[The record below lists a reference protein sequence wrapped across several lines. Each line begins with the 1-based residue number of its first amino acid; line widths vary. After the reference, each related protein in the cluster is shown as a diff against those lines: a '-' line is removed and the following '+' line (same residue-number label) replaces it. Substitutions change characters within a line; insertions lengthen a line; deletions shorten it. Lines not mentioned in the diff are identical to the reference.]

1 MGADWARTKRGAGA
15 LLVAV
20 FVASTAVPAA
30 AEELPEFTG
39 NEFNQMFT
47 EAELP
52 NLAPIGPAPSIT
64 GTSSIDQRIRVIG
77 EGRGYLRRPL
87 PSGSLTTVGGFPMQP
102 EAAEAWADLKAAA
115 RAAGHTLTL
124 ASAYRNHSTQKYLLL
139 RKLASYS
146 DSAIDARLR
155 YVAPP
160 GYSKHHTG
168 YAIDITQPG
177 YAIYEFDESPAYS
190 WLSADNY
197 ENAKRHGWIPSYPPD
212 AELQGPRPEPWE
224 WTYVGA
230 DNIRCFGFAATEGN
244 RFCDDRTSVFEAD
257 IEWLVAVGITSG
269 CNEAGD
275 RFCPRD
281 PVSRGQLAAFLH
293 RALADAVGAAA
304 EPMAFTDA
312 VGSVFAD
319 DIAWLS
325 ATGITR
331 GCSPDEFCPEEP
343 VTRGQLAAFLVRA
356 LGYTAGSGGDLFVD
370 DDDSVFQAD
379 IDKLAVAGVTAG
391 CNPPANDEFCPGALV
406 TREQLAAFL
415 HRALG

>member
-1 MGADWARTKRGAGA
+1 MGKVWARA
-15 LLVAV
+15 LLRRRALLPAM
-20 FVASTAVPAA
+20 FVVLAA
-30 AEELPEFTG
+30 TPSFAEELPEFTG
-39 NEFNQMFT
+39 NEFNQLFT

-64 GTSSIDQRIRVIG
+64 GTTSVDQRIREIG
-77 EGRGYLRRPL
+77 ERRGYLRRPL
-87 PSGSLTTVGGFPMQP
+87 PAGSLVGVGGFPMQP
-102 EAAEAWADLKAAA
+102 EAAEAWAELRSAA

-124 ASAYRNHSTQKYLLL
+124 ASAYRNNSTQRYILL
-139 RKLASYS
+139 RRLSSYS
-146 DSAIDARLR
+146 DAAIDTRLQ

-177 YAIYEFDESPAYS
+177 YEVYEFDDSPAYR
-190 WLSADNY
+190 WLAAGNY

-212 AELQGPRPEPWE
+212 ATLQGPRPEPWE

-230 DNIRCFGFAATEGN
+230 DNIWCFGFQSVEGD
-244 RFCDDRTSVFEAD
+244 RFCDDRTSTFEAD
-257 IEWLVAVGITSG
+257 IEWLMTQGITSG
-269 CNEAGD
+269 CNDEGN
-275 RFCPRD
+275 RFCPRE
-281 PVSRGQLAAFLH
+281 PVSRGQLAAFLR
-293 RALADAVGAAA
+293 RALGSAIGTAAD
-304 EPMAFTDA
+304 PMVFTDTA
-312 VGSVFAD
+312 ESVFAD

-331 GCSPDEFCPEEP
+331 GCSADEFCPEEP

-356 LGYTAGSGGDLFVD
+356 LDYSDDGGGNLFVD

-379 IDKLAVAGVTAG
+379 IDKLAAAGVTAG
-391 CNPPANDEFCPGALV
+391 CNPPANDQFCPGALV

>member
-1 MGADWARTKRGAGA
+1 MGKARARAMLRCSA
-15 LLVAV
+15 MLLAV
-20 FVASTAVPAA
+20 VVASPAVPAA

-39 NEFNQMFT
+39 NEFNQLFT

-52 NLAPIGPAPSIT
+52 NLAPIGTAPSIT
-64 GTSSIDQRIRVIG
+64 GTTSVDQRIRDIG
-77 EGRGYLRRPL
+77 EGRGYIRRPL
-87 PSGSLTTVGGFPMQP
+87 AAGSLVNVSGFPMQP
-102 EAAEAWADLKAAA
+102 DAAAAWADLRAAA
-115 RAAGHTLTL
+115 KAAGHTLTL
-124 ASAYRNHSTQKYLLL
+124 ASAYRNHSTQRYLLL
-139 RKLASYS
+139 RKLTSYT

-177 YAIYEFDESPAYS
+177 YAIYEFDESPAYA
-190 WLSADNY
+190 WLSASNY
-197 ENAKRHGWIPSYPPD
+197 ENAKRYGWIPSYPPD
-212 AELQGPRPEPWE
+212 ATQQGPRPEPWE
-224 WTYVGA
+224 WTFVGA
-230 DNIRCFGFAATEGN
+230 DNIWCFGFEPTDGDS
-244 RFCDDRTSVFEAD
+244 FCDDRTSVFTAD
-257 IEWLVAVGITSG
+257 IEWLVGAGITSG
-269 CNEAGD
+269 CSQAGD
-275 RFCPRD
+275 RFCPHQ

-293 RALADAVGAAA
+293 RALGDAVGAAA
-304 EPMAFTDA
+304 EPAAFTDIA
-312 VGSVFAD
+312 ESVFAD

-331 GCSPDEFCPEEP
+331 GCSADEFCPEDS

-356 LGYTAGSGGDLFVD
+356 LGYTDNGGGDLFVD

-379 IDKLAVAGVTAG
+379 IDKLAMAGVTAG